1 MNNVINSLKGV
12 ATSLTWIDIVFFSLI
27 IVLIL
32 SFILMIYFMKINKKM
47 LEVEIAESEK
57 NDTKNANTYSD
68 PEYQNI
74 DLTEYEQAQEDG
86 AVISYNEL
94 IKTVNKKEIKYD
106 ENYNSSS
113 DLDIKKINIEN
124 NSVNEK
130 NPYENE
136 EKYLESLIEL
146 NKKLN

>member
-1 MNNVINSLKGV
+1 
-12 ATSLTWIDIVFFSLI
+12 
-27 IVLIL
+27 
-32 SFILMIYFMKINKKM
+32 MKINKKM